1 MLLMISL
8 NQTLHP
14 DFWMFEAH
22 SNDLLKDSYQP
33 CNAAQCLQKCKIYVC
48 LKFTCCKTKLLQNI
62 EISRGAV
69 FKQLLKITYEH
80 VQ

>member
-22 SNDLLKDSYQP
+22 SNDLLKDRVISLAMLRSVYR
-33 CNAAQCLQKCKIYVC
+33 NARFMSVSNLRVVKQSCYKILKSPGVLFSNNCL
-48 LKFTCCKTKLLQNI
+48 
-62 EISRGAV
+62 R
-69 FKQLLKITYEH
+69 
-80 VQ
+80 